1 MSKKNKDV
9 HYTAIFSHYV
19 AVKHEPHYVF
29 TTEQAL
35 LVKCRDYPDMIGEL
49 NAYDRVKLT
58 AEVQDV
64 NCNELL
70 TPYCNELLTP
80 LGSIKTVKIQ
90 LSFKFKYILIL
101 IKI

>member
-1 MSKKNKDV
+1 MKMDFTEIYSHFDGFLKELDNKKGLIANNSNKTVSQSK
-9 HYTAIFSHYV
+9 
-19 AVKHEPHYVF
+19 
-29 TTEQAL
+29 L
-35 LVKCRDYPDMIGEL
+35 
-49 NAYDRVKLT
+49 
-58 AEVQDV
+58 V

>member
-1 MSKKNKDV
+1 MNKKNKDV

-19 AVKHEPHYVF
+19 LVKYEPHYVF

-58 AEVQDV
+58 AEVQETCKDGIILQNVEWRPV
-64 NCNELL
+64 NE
-70 TPYCNELLTP
+70 
-80 LGSIKTVKIQ
+80 
-90 LSFKFKYILIL
+90 
-101 IKI
+101 

>member
-1 MSKKNKDV
+1 MSNIATVIGGVNGLEMMEKALKFSEIMARADIIPT
-9 HYTAIFSHYV
+9 HY
-19 AVKHEPHYVF
+19 
-29 TTEQAL
+29 
-35 LVKCRDYPDMIGEL
+35 RG
-49 NAYDRVKLT
+49 
-58 AEVQDV
+58 V

>member
-35 LVKCRDYPDMIGEL
+35 LVKCRDYLDMIGEL

-58 AEVQDV
+58 AEIHETCKDGIILKNVEWRPV
-64 NCNELL
+64 NE
-70 TPYCNELLTP
+70 
-80 LGSIKTVKIQ
+80 Q
-90 LSFKFKYILIL
+90 
-101 IKI
+101 

>member
-9 HYTAIFSHYV
+9 SYTAIFSHYV

-49 NAYDRVKLT
+49 NAYDRVSLT
-58 AEVQDV
+58 AEIQETCKDGKKKKNVEWRLA
-64 NCNELL
+64 NE
-70 TPYCNELLTP
+70 
-80 LGSIKTVKIQ
+80 
-90 LSFKFKYILIL
+90 
-101 IKI
+101 